1 VQIGEERMLYLL
13 SCAAIFVS
21 LPNHCLLQVAGHS
34 FSIAASNTKQIP
46 LSISI
51 TRESQHEHLTRASNS
66 CATRGS
72 NGRAEYL
79 SGDKNGDWTHGERTR
94 QCLVDFLASQPEI

>member
-51 TRESQHEHLTRASNS
+51 TRESQHEHLIVVQQEDPMVVQNTSLETKMGTGLTVREHDSA
-66 CATRGS
+66 
-72 NGRAEYL
+72 
-79 SGDKNGDWTHGERTR
+79 
-94 QCLVDFLASQPEI
+94 

>member
-51 TRESQHEHLTRASNS
+51 TRESQHEHLTVVQQEDPMVVQNTSLETKMGTGLTVREHDSA
-66 CATRGS
+66 
-72 NGRAEYL
+72 
-79 SGDKNGDWTHGERTR
+79 
-94 QCLVDFLASQPEI
+94 

>member
-51 TRESQHEHLTRASNS
+51 TRESQHEHLIVVQQEDPMVVQNTSLETKMGTGLTVREHDNA
-66 CATRGS
+66 
-72 NGRAEYL
+72 
-79 SGDKNGDWTHGERTR
+79 
-94 QCLVDFLASQPEI
+94 